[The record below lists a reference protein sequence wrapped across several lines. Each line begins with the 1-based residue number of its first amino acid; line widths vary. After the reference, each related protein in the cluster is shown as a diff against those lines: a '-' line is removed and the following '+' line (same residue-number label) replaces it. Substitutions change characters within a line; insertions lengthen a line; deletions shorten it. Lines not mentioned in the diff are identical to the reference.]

1 MEEVGHPVNKKQN
14 AKNAVLTLAGL
25 FYKQPVRKD
34 NPNKADIQ
42 KIMSVLCLI
51 SRKKSEFLLS

>member
-14 AKNAVLTLAGL
+14 AKNAVLTLAWL
-25 FYKQPVRKD
+25 FYKQPLHKD
-34 NPNKADIQ
+34 NSNKADIQ

-51 SRKKSEFLLS
+51 SRKKK